1 MEGILSTQQE
11 LAGMQHISTLKEW
24 LASPKRIAITT
35 HQRPDG
41 DAIGSSLGLYHFL
54 KDSGHK
60 VKIIAPTD
68 YGENL
73 KWLPGRED
81 IIIGPDDPDMA
92 NWNFESA
99 DLIFC
104 LDFNALSR
112 INEFEDTVRYAEGK
126 KIMVDHHLEP
136 EGFSDL
142 DFWDHTASSTAEMV
156 FRMITAL
163 GETDKISTDAA
174 EAIYM
179 GVMTDTGSFRF
190 TSTTP
195 AVHRMIAVLL
205 EKGANSN
212 KIHDRIH
219 GNSTENRLRF
229 FGYCLSNCLF
239 ILPEL
244 KTAYIK
250 VDKSVFKEFYIKPG
264 ETEGLVNYA
273 LGIKNVNLG
282 ILLTSQ
288 DDIVK
293 FSFRSREEVSASELA
308 KQFGGGGHFYAAGA
322 RLIGNL
328 EEAEEKLIA
337 LLEENKEM
345 LIK

>member
-1 MEGILSTQQE
+1 ME
-11 LAGMQHISTLKEW
+11 HISTLKEW
-24 LASPKRIAITT
+24 LDSPKRIAITT

-54 KDSGHK
+54 KACGHK
-60 VKIIAPTD
+60 VKIVAPTD

-73 KWLPGRED
+73 KWLPGKED

-92 NWNFESA
+92 NWAFESA

-104 LDFNALSR
+104 LDFNALNR
-112 INEFEDTVRYAEGK
+112 INEFEDTVRYADGK

-136 EGFSDL
+136 DPFSDV

-156 FRMITAL
+156 FRMIVSLDA
-163 GETDKISTDAA
+163 TDKISKDAA

-190 TSTTP
+190 TTTTP
-195 AVHRMIAVLL
+195 GVHRMIAVLL
-205 EKGANSN
+205 EKGADSN
-212 KIHDRIH
+212 KIHDRVF

-229 FGYCLSNCLF
+229 FGHCLSNCLF

-244 KTAYIK
+244 KTAYLK

-273 LGIKNVNLG
+273 LGIKGVNLG

-293 FSFRSREEVSASELA
+293 LSFRSREEVSASELA
-308 KQFGGGGHFYAAGA
+308 KTFGGGGHFYAAGA
-322 RLIGNL
+322 RIQGNL
-328 EEAEEKLIA
+328 DEAESQLLA
-337 LLEENKEM
+337 LLEERKEM
-345 LIK
+345 LTK